1 MKPKE
6 QKVLVLGSSGM
17 LGHQIV
23 LRLRKNS
30 SFIVYDFSRKTNN
43 NKKSTVVDVRDD
55 QNLIYQINE
64 IKPDIIIN
72 CVGVLVGASSK
83 DVGNAAYINSYLPHR
98 LKRYCDLSDSKLIHI
113 STDCVFS
120 GTKGGYLEDAVK
132 DGTGVYAQ
140 TKSIGE
146 VDGPA
151 HLMLR
156 TSIVGPEL
164 KGDGTGLFDW
174 FMKQKGEVRGFTKS
188 IWSGVTTV
196 ELSKIIEQAIVQNLC
211 GLYHVTNGESIS
223 KYELLMLFN
232 KYSNKKI
239 NVVKVDKKLIDKSIL
254 DTRQELRYQIPDYN
268 QMVDEMIQ
276 FIRLNHELYQHYQLK

>member
-6 QKVLVLGSSGM
+6 HKVLVLGSSGM
-17 LGHQIV
+17 LGHQVV

-30 SFIVYDFSRKTNN
+30 SFVVYDFSRVTNQSN
-43 NKKSTVVDVRDD
+43 RSKVIDVRNE
-55 QNLIYQINE
+55 QNLICQIDE
-64 IKPDIIIN
+64 IEPDIIIN
-72 CVGVLVGASSK
+72 CVGVLVGASSS
-83 DVGNAAYINSYLPHR
+83 DIGNAAYINSYLPHR
-98 LKRYCDLSDSKLIHI
+98 LKRYCDCADSKLIHM

-120 GTKGGYLEDAVK
+120 GSSGGYLEGAVK

-146 VDGPA
+146 VNDHA
-151 HLMLR
+151 HLTLR

-174 FMKQKGEVRGFTKS
+174 FMKQEDEVCGFTKS

-196 ELSKIIEQAIVQNLC
+196 ELAKIIEQAILQNLC

-223 KYELLMLFN
+223 KYELLRLFN
-232 KYSNKKI
+232 KHTNKKV
-239 NVVKVDKKLIDKSIL
+239 NVVKVDNKLVDKSIV
-254 DTRQELRYQIPDYN
+254 DTRQELLYQIPDYN

-276 FIRLNHELYQHYQLK
+276 SIRSNHELYQHYLLK